1 MTQNSPIPQKTK
13 KARRSSKVSLT
24 SDILVKDGQSSQSS
38 GQPTGQP
45 SQSTSQPSQPSQLSG
60 QPSHRSSQSSQPSIQ
75 SKIQSSDIKNS
86 SPLTVKT
93 LEITDSSEI
102 LDATDLKSIPSGL
115 VTAPLTPGSTPGTT
129 PFTPGSALG
138 TPLTPGSA
146 LGIPL
151 IPGSALGTT
160 PLNIKSTDIQ
170 NKEALLSPSS
180 SSSSQGDLYG
190 K

>member
-24 SDILVKDGQSSQSS
+24 NDILVKDGQSSQSS

-45 SQSTSQPSQPSQLSG
+45 SQSTSQPL
-60 QPSHRSSQSSQPSIQ
+60 QPSHPSSQPSQPSIQ

-138 TPLTPGSA
+138 
-146 LGIPL
+146 IPL